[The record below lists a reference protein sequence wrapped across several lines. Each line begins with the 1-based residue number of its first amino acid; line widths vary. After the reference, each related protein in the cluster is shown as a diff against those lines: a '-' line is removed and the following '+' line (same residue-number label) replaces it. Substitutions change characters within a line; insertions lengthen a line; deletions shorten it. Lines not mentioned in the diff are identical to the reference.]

1 MQSIRRT
8 VSVFACLI
16 SIEKPSNVDKTSAE
30 NKPKVIDEDIDWSKN
45 LNETL

>member
-1 MQSIRRT
+1 MHSISRT

-16 SIEKPSNVDKTSAE
+16 SIESPSNVDRTSAE
-30 NKPKVIDEDIDWSKN
+30 KKPKVIDEDIDWSKN